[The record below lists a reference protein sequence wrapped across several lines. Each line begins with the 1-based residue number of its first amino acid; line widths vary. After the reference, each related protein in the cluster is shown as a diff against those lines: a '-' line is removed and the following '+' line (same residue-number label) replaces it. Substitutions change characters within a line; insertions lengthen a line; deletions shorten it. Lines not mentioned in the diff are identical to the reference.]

1 MKEPKIFDIS
11 SLPYELS
18 ESDSVLNFLL
28 PEPSAFYQR
37 TPPST
42 ENAIDKIRDGLPK
55 QAIDTV
61 LAKTNI
67 SRTQLSNI
75 LHIST
80 RQLNRYEKDERLSIE
95 QSNFLYE
102 FTRIYT
108 RGLDILGDA
117 ATIDAWLARPNMALG
132 EISPIELLD
141 TGEGARMVNDLLSN
155 IEYGFYS

>member
-1 MKEPKIFDIS
+1 MSEPKIFKIDN
-11 SLPYELS
+11 LGYEAS
-18 ESDSVLNFLL
+18 ESDNVFNFLL
-28 PEPSAFYQR
+28 ADAGIAYQR

-42 ENAIDKIRDGLPK
+42 ENIIDNIRDGIPK
-55 QAIDTV
+55 LAIDTV
-61 LAKTNI
+61 LAKTSI

-80 RQLNRYEKDERLSIE
+80 RQLNRYEKNERLSPE

-132 EISPIELLD
+132 DVSPIELLD

>member
-1 MKEPKIFDIS
+1 MKEPEIFDVT
-11 SLPYELS
+11 SLPYEFDES
-18 ESDSVLNFLL
+18 ESVLNFLL
-28 PEPSAFYQR
+28 AEPVVEYQR
-37 TPPST
+37 ASSID
-42 ENAIDKIRDGLPK
+42 NAIGHIRDGIPK
-55 QAIDTV
+55 LAIDTV
-61 LAKTNI
+61 LEKTNI

-80 RQLNRYEKDERLSIE
+80 RQLNRYEQNERLSPE

-117 ATIDAWLARPNMALG
+117 PTINNWISRPNLALG
-132 EISPIELLD
+132 NVAPVDMLD
-141 TGEGARMVNDLLSN
+141 TGEGLRMVDNLLSN